1 MLDELQL
8 RNYAQNTIRL
18 YVRTVEDFARRFNC
32 SPDRLGPRRVR
43 EYQAELFRKGKSPS
57 TVTRHLA
64 ALRFFYVR
72 SPLLHEAL
80 SATQKLCALRHANY
94 LPVSLPAKSLLAPSS
109 TTLLALSPEPILCA
123 CRVVGCAPQHRLD
136 TPHTHPFPQLNLHRA
151 RVHRTHGRPRPNGFT
166 GRAQNSGLSF
176 TAERERA
183 SGKALTL
190 IRD

>member
-1 MLDELQL
+1 VTHLRKKMLDELQL

-109 TTLLALSPEPILCA
+109 TTLLALLFRPSQSS
-123 CRVVGCAPQHRLD
+123 APAVSWVALHS
-136 TPHTHPFPQLNLHRA
+136 TASTH
-151 RVHRTHGRPRPNGFT
+151 
-166 GRAQNSGLSF
+166 
-176 TAERERA
+176 
-183 SGKALTL
+183 LTL
-190 IRD
+190 TPFLN